1 MGEYILRGVFV
12 QDPEMFEDLNLPL
25 GCQVL
30 ISEEDNTTL
39 VD

>member
-30 ISEEDNTTL
+30 VSKEDNTTL